1 MPLQEALISNVVP
14 LLFVAGGGLWMYL
27 CPDELARTYQ
37 RILFRSDD
45 VTPRSIRWVRRFGIV
60 ELLLAAVGLLDCFL
74 ESVLHL
80 NW

>member
-1 MPLQEALISNVVP
+1 MTLQGTLAFTVAP

-27 CPDELARTYQ
+27 CPEELARTYQ

-45 VTPRSIRWVRRFGIV
+45 VTPRSIRWVRRLGMV
-60 ELLLAAVGLLDCFL
+60 ELLLAAVGLLDCLL